1 MGHGE
6 YMYNYNQEMMRLI
19 IISIVALFHLSGT
32 AGECPSMDEVPV
44 MYNKETFMCARLY
57 TGFGSDNAIDAC
69 NDCPGYPGYY
79 DYYDGID
86 SGSPL
91 GYYFTIG
98 SVIVRPG
105 CQIYLYQYAG
115 FQGTPTNYG
124 SGIHTNLHGPVSGS
138 CPGWTGIKCRCQMTP
153 PVCDPIDSYH
163 TVLQCDNSESEQTVV
178 TCRYKKAI
186 GTQYETSWSESMSI
200 DESIEVSMKAS
211 IYDIFEVS
219 IGTSITTGYNWGT
232 AGSEVFNEQEE
243 YELTVEVLPG
253 LILQIDQVVG
263 VCGDNDV
270 KTELFEFIE
279 IDATRNAVNRV
290 WYERTL
296 NNGTTISFNE
306 LPLQSRVEP
315 TNIHSMYL
323 ELEDTNDEQLDQAVS
338 EAKTLM

>member
-1 MGHGE
+1 
-6 YMYNYNQEMMRLI
+6 MYSYNQEMIRLI

-44 MYNKETFMCARLY
+44 MYNKETFMCAWLY
-57 TGFGSDNAIDAC
+57 TGPGSDYAIDAC
-69 NDCPGYPGYY
+69 NVCPNDIDNGHY
-79 DYYDGID
+79 DVNDGFD
-86 SGSPL
+86 QAGEACFYLP
-91 GYYFTIG
+91 IG

-105 CQIYLYQYAG
+105 CQIYLYEDLG
-115 FQGTPTNYG
+115 FQGVITNYG
-124 SGIHTNLHGPVSGS
+124 SGIHTNLQGPLYQPP
-138 CPGWTGIKCRCQMTP
+138 CPGWKGLKCRCQMTP

-163 TVLQCDNSESEQTVV
+163 TVLQCDNSGSEQTVV

-200 DESIEVSMKAS
+200 DASIEVSMKAT
-211 IYDIFEVS
+211 IYEIFEMS

-232 AGSEVFNEQEE
+232 AGSEVFNEQIE

-253 LILQIDQVVG
+253 LILQIDQAVG
-263 VCGDNDV
+263 ACGDNDV
-270 KTELFEFIE
+270 KTELFKFIE
-279 IDATRNAVNRV
+279 IDASRNAVNRV

-306 LPLQSRVEP
+306 LPLQSRGGP
-315 TNIHSMYL
+315 TNIHPMYL
-323 ELEDTNDEQLDQAVS
+323 ELEDTNEEQLDQAVS

>member
-1 MGHGE
+1 
-6 YMYNYNQEMMRLI
+6 MYNYNQEMIRLI

-44 MYNKETFMCARLY
+44 MYNKETFMCAWLY
-57 TGFGSDNAIDAC
+57 TGPGSDYAIDAC
-69 NDCPGYPGYY
+69 NDCPNDFPHQSWL
-79 DYYDGID
+79 YDGWD
-86 SGSPL
+86 QDGPACC
-91 GYYFTIG
+91 YMPIG

-105 CQIYLYQYAG
+105 CQIYLYEDLG
-115 FQGTPTNYG
+115 FQGVITNYG
-124 SGIHTNLHGPVSGS
+124 SGIHTNLQGPLYFPP
-138 CPGWTGIKCRCQMTP
+138 CPGWKGLKCRCQMTP

-163 TVLQCDNSESEQTVV
+163 TVLQCDNSGSEQTVV

-200 DESIEVSMKAS
+200 DASIEVSMKAT
-211 IYDIFEVS
+211 IYEIFEVN

-232 AGSEVFNEQEE
+232 AGSEVFNEQIE

-253 LILQIDQVVG
+253 LILQIDQAVG
-263 VCGDNDV
+263 ACGDNDV
-270 KTELFEFIE
+270 KTELFKFIE
-279 IDATRNAVNRV
+279 IDASRNAVNRV

-306 LPLQSRVEP
+306 LPLQSRGGP
-315 TNIHSMYL
+315 TNIHPMYL
-323 ELEDTNDEQLDQAVS
+323 ELEDTNEEQLDQAVS